1 MSSKRRRYSSS
12 PSYHGRKRK
21 TDYYYTEPR
30 RSTRKTN
37 TIIQLLGQG
46 TFGKVVEAYDNQTQT
61 KCAIKII
68 KSVQKYIDASK
79 IEIRVLK
86 KILERDPTGSK

>member
-12 PSYHGRKRK
+12 PPYYGRKK
-21 TDYYYTEPR
+21 KQDYNYAEPR
-30 RSTRKTN
+30 RGTRKTN

-46 TFGKVVEAYDNQTQT
+46 TFGKVVEAYDNQTNT

-86 KILERDPTGSK
+86 RILERDPYGTK